1 MGASKRYK
9 AAAEQFDRERAYS
22 LEEAVG
28 ILKDWKDAKFDESID
43 IAVRLGVNPRH
54 ADQMVRGSVAL
65 PHGTGKQVRVLV
77 LTRGEHQNEAKE
89 AGAEFVGAD
98 DYIEQIQQGWVDF
111 DVMIATPD
119 IMKDVG
125 KLGRVLGPRG
135 LMPNPKSGTVTF
147 DVGRTVQDVKAGRIE
162 YRVDRTGNIHA
173 PVGKASFSEEQLI
186 ENASTFID
194 AIQQCFVS
202 AVVCCPSGGNDVLE
216 RYPPAHP
223 APDDGTRGRG
233 LTCRSDARG

>member
-1 MGASKRYK
+1 
-9 AAAEQFDRERAYS
+9 
-22 LEEAVG
+22 
-28 ILKDWKDAKFDESID
+28 
-43 IAVRLGVNPRH
+43 
-54 ADQMVRGSVAL
+54 
-65 PHGTGKQVRVLV
+65 TGRQVRVLG

-89 AGAEFVGAD
+89 AGAEYVGAD
-98 DYIEQIQQGWVDF
+98 DYIEQIQQGWVEF

-162 YRVDRTGNIHA
+162 YRADRTGNIHA

-186 ENASTFID
+186 ENATTFID
-194 AIQQCFVS
+194 AIQRAKPASAKGQYVRSITMSSVMGPGIRIDRQTSLAVS
-202 AVVCCPSGGNDVLE
+202 
-216 RYPPAHP
+216 
-223 APDDGTRGRG
+223 
-233 LTCRSDARG
+233 

>member
-1 MGASKRYK
+1 MKKGKRYTE
-9 AAAEQFDRERAYS
+9 AAKEIEPGREYS
-22 LEEAVG
+22 INDAVSIIKKG
-28 ILKDWKDAKFDESID
+28 AVAKFDETVEV
-43 IAVRLGVNPRH
+43 AMRLGVDPRH

-147 DVGRTVQDVKAGRIE
+147 DVGRTVKDVKAGRIE

-173 PVGKASFSEEQLI
+173 PVGKASFTEEQLT
-186 ENASTFID
+186 ENATTFID
-194 AIQQCFVS
+194 AIQRAKPASAKGHYVRSITMSSVMGPGVKIDRQASLEVS
-202 AVVCCPSGGNDVLE
+202 
-216 RYPPAHP
+216 
-223 APDDGTRGRG
+223 
-233 LTCRSDARG
+233 

>member
-1 MGASKRYK
+1 MKRGKRYTE
-9 AAAEQFDRERAYS
+9 AAKDIEPGKEYS
-22 LEEAVG
+22 VNDAVSIIKKG
-28 ILKDWKDAKFDESID
+28 AVAKFDETVEV
-43 IAVRLGVNPRH
+43 AMRLGVDPRH

-89 AGAEFVGAD
+89 AGAEYVGAD

-135 LMPNPKSGTVTF
+135 LMPNPKSGTVTD
-147 DVGRTVQDVKAGRIE
+147 DVPGGIQAVKAGRVE
-162 YRVDRTGNIHA
+162 YKLDKGSNVAI
-173 PVGKASFSEEQLI
+173 VIGKRSFTREQLI
-186 ENASTFID
+186 ENARAAMDSLGQARPEDFKGNYVKNITLSSTMSPGVRLTT
-194 AIQQCFVS
+194 AEY
-202 AVVCCPSGGNDVLE
+202 G
-216 RYPPAHP
+216 RY
-223 APDDGTRGRG
+223 
-233 LTCRSDARG
+233 

>member
-1 MGASKRYK
+1 M
-9 AAAEQFDRERAYS
+9 
-22 LEEAVG
+22 
-28 ILKDWKDAKFDESID
+28 
-43 IAVRLGVNPRH
+43 
-54 ADQMVRGSVAL
+54 
-65 PHGTGKQVRVLV
+65 
-77 LTRGEHQNEAKE
+77 
-89 AGAEFVGAD
+89 GAD

-194 AIQQCFVS
+194 AIQRAKPASTKGQYVRSITMSSVMGPGVRIDRQTSLAVS
-202 AVVCCPSGGNDVLE
+202 S
-216 RYPPAHP
+216 
-223 APDDGTRGRG
+223 
-233 LTCRSDARG
+233 